1 MADSRKTEQVAAAWL
16 ARRDAGPWT
25 AQDQQA
31 LEAWLAESTAH
42 RVALLRLQSA
52 WAEAGRLQ
60 ALAAGLPDGEI
71 PRRDQWADW
80 KGGGAHAPAAA
91 PADAV
96 RHVDA
101 RVPDLRA
108 LAFAPRPAAPRAAR
122 WPAQVALVAVVAVV
136 AGLGWGGW
144 QLGGRHQA
152 SHASA
157 LGQVR
162 EVALADGS
170 RATLSSDSRLDVRFD
185 RGERHVALLRGEAFF
200 DVAHDPGRPFVV
212 EADGHRAVAV
222 GTHYAVRR
230 DADTLRVVV
239 TEGRVRLESAP
250 GPDGRTAPA
259 ALLPAGS
266 LATAGRNG
274 VLVRTL
280 PLAEAQR
287 YLEWRD
293 GFLAFEDVPLA
304 TAAGEFN
311 RFNTRRLELADPAV
325 AQLRIGGNFRWSNL
339 DGFVGLLEQGFPVRA
354 ERHPD
359 RIVLHSR

>member
-1 MADSRKTEQVAAAWL
+1 MDDSRKTEHIAAAWL

-25 AQDQQA
+25 DQDQQA
-31 LEAWLAESTAH
+31 LDAWLAQDTAH
-42 RVALLRLQSA
+42 RVALLRLQAA
-52 WAEAGRLQ
+52 WNEAGRLQ
-60 ALAAGLPDGEI
+60 ALAAGLPEGEVP
-71 PRRDQWADW
+71 PRHQWSGWIAA
-80 KGGGAHAPAAA
+80 GAREPAASSA
-91 PADAV
+91 DPDAV
-96 RHVDA
+96 TRA
-101 RVPDLRA
+101 PDLRA
-108 LAFAPRPAAPRAAR
+108 LAFAPRTASTRSSGWQRGLAAT
-122 WPAQVALVAVVAVV
+122 VMLALA

-152 SHASA
+152 SYASA
-157 LGQVR
+157 LGEVR

-170 RATLSSDSRLDVRFD
+170 HATLSSDSQLDVRFD

-200 DVAHDPGRPFVV
+200 DVAHDTSRPFVV
-212 EADGHRAVAV
+212 EAAGHRAVAV

-239 TEGRVRLESAP
+239 TEGRVRLEANP
-250 GPDGRTAPA
+250 GSDGRAAPA

-266 LATAGRNG
+266 LATVGPTG
-274 VLVRTL
+274 VLVRSV
-280 PLAEAQR
+280 PLAQAQR

-293 GFLAFEDVPLA
+293 GFLAFDDVPLA
-304 TAAGEFN
+304 QAADEFN
-311 RFNTRRLELADPAV
+311 RFNARRLVLADPGV
-325 AQLRIGGNFRWSNL
+325 AGMRIGGNFRWSNL

>member
-1 MADSRKTEQVAAAWL
+1 MDDSRKIEQAAAEWL
-16 ARRDAGPWT
+16 VRRDAGPWT
-25 AQDQQA
+25 AGDEQA
-31 LEAWLAESTAH
+31 LQAWLAASTAH

-52 WAEAGRLQ
+52 WSEAGRLQ
-60 ALAAGLPDGEI
+60 ALAAGLAPGTV
-71 PRRDQWADW
+71 PGRGQWSAW
-80 KGGGAHAPAAA
+80 SGGAMRDAAA
-91 PADAV
+91 GGTPPADL
-96 RHVDA
+96 
-101 RVPDLRA
+101 DLRA
-108 LAFAPRPAAPRAAR
+108 LAFAPRLAPPRAGR
-122 WPAQVALVAVVAVV
+122 WRPAFAAAAVLALA

-152 SHASA
+152 SYASA
-157 LGQVR
+157 VGEVR
-162 EVALADGS
+162 EVALADGP
-170 RATLSSDSRLDVRFD
+170 RATLSSDSLLEVRMD
-185 RGERHVALLRGEAFF
+185 RGSRHLELRRGEAFF
-200 DVAHDPGRPFVV
+200 DVAHDAGRPFVV

-230 DADTLRVVV
+230 DGDTLRVVV
-239 TEGRVRLESAP
+239 TEGRVRLEGAP
-250 GPDGRTAPA
+250 GPDGRAPPV

-266 LATAGRNG
+266 LATAGPNG
-274 VLVRTL
+274 VLVRSL

-293 GFLAFEDVPLA
+293 GFLAFDDAPLGQ
-304 TAAGEFN
+304 AAADST
-311 RFNTRRLELADPAV
+311 RSTTRRSERAAPAV